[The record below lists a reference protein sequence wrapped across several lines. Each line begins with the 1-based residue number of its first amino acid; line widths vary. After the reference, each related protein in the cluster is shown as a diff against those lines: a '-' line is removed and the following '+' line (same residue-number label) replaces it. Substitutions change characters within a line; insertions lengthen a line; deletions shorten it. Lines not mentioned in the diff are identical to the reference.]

1 MMSTTTHQKQKRYFV
16 ITLITFLLFVYV
28 INNNSNDGIDVVNA
42 IRCGN
47 TAATSGRFS
56 FSSLS
61 HSKGCGVCSST
72 LTLSKSSSR
81 SLRTTKLF
89 DSSSSDSREEEI
101 RKKIQQLKEDG
112 KLDNSQP
119 SPEAFQKSNANA
131 YDDYADKL
139 QGKLGKKKSKL
150 MGFTGVS
157 SSTTS
162 STSTSTSTSSDDI
175 DYDDDDDDDYSTMGS
190 IDDEEE
196 DTEDGGGRRMG
207 RIGSLPDSPSQQQP
221 QFDTTMSSYSSALE
235 KQLNQKQKIN
245 INPAIFDLKRSKDDE
260 ESMEPPELSEEEL
273 IELVA
278 EKLAEK
284 RAIEDAAIEAAS
296 IARQEAA
303 QANESTTTTA
313 TTVEKDEEQS
323 TTTSKNK
330 TTTGIGGTWTKNETS
345 TEEYYQPKTGSWGKF
360 PRPKDVSK
368 AYGGGRRIGVGYSN
382 EDDETAKLN
391 TKNLLK
397 DYRKNAGIEVPT
409 EKEHAAEI
417 EEALSIGQRAMQR
430 GVYATAVS
438 SLEKVTQ
445 WCSTNSKVGSK
456 VYLELAMAYEAV
468 GRTSEAV
475 QVYQTLT
482 DCRMEDVKYNAKKLL
497 YGMEA
502 MEVMKS
508 VSSDFSRKK
517 STNAFVDATGLAN
530 IAQNFDDVY
539 ATAYVNLDADFY
551 KKLTESVVRSTREA
565 RQILIKATGK
575 GEVTRTRIVQA
586 LRCISRQ
593 YTEILELEV
602 SATAKEEP
610 TAFLNGK
617 PIVKGSSSSKDE
629 ISIGDFNLLSAEE
642 MIQNLEGEWTLQ
654 LLADK
659 KGDGVT
665 YFNSSTAIQTFST
678 EDMIF
683 SASGPSGLVNLKC
696 SGSIDMEDTKRILS
710 KTVVETSNTGFGG
723 ILSIL
728 SGGRDSGFSAAVSR
742 QQQIISVDSL
752 LLITR
757 CTPGSRKPNDADKEH
772 FGVWRR
778 VVAPEAD

>member
-1 MMSTTTHQKQKRYFV
+1 MSTTHHTQKRYFLTTV
-16 ITLITFLLFVYV
+16 ITILLLVYL
-28 INNNSNDGIDVVNA
+28 NNNNNDGFGVVDA

-47 TAATSGRFS
+47 TAATSNGRS
-56 FSSLS
+56 ILSLS
-61 HSKGCGVCSST
+61 HSKRCGFCSST
-72 LTLSKSSSR
+72 LTLTTSSS
-81 SLRTTKLF
+81 SSSSSSQFLRTTTKLF
-89 DSSSSDSREEEI
+89 DSSSSSSSSREEEI
-101 RKKIQQLKEDG
+101 RKKIQQLQEEG
-112 KLDNSQP
+112 KLGKSQP
-119 SPEAFQKSNANA
+119 SPEAFQKINANA

-139 QGKLGKKKSKL
+139 QGKLGKRKSKL
-150 MGFTGVS
+150 MGFTG
-157 SSTTS
+157 TTS
-162 STSTSTSTSSDDI
+162 KSCSDDI
-175 DYDDDDDDDYSTMGS
+175 DDIDDDYSTIES

-196 DTEDGGGRRMG
+196 DTEDGGRRRMG
-207 RIGSLPDSPSQQQP
+207 RIGSLPDFPSQKQP
-221 QFDTTMSSYSSALE
+221 QLEDTTMSSYSSALE
-235 KQLNQKQKIN
+235 EQLNQKQKIN

-260 ESMEPPELSEEEL
+260 ESVEPPELSEEEL

-296 IARQEAA
+296 IARREAA
-303 QANESTTTTA
+303 QASETTTSTTTT
-313 TTVEKDEEQS
+313 VEKGEEQS
-323 TTTSKNK
+323 TTTTKK

-368 AYGGGRRIGVGYSN
+368 AYGGGRRIGVGFSN
-382 EDDETAKLN
+382 EDDETAKMN
-391 TKNLLK
+391 TKRLLK
-397 DYRKNAGIEVPT
+397 DYRKKAGIEVPT
-409 EKEHAAEI
+409 EKEHAVEI

-438 SLEKVTQ
+438 ALEKVTQ

-475 QVYQTLT
+475 QVYKTLS
-482 DCRMEDVKYNAKKLL
+482 DCRMEDVKYNARRLL

-539 ATAYVNLDADFY
+539 QTAYIDLDADFY

-593 YTEILELEV
+593 YTEILQIEI
-602 SATAKEEP
+602 SATVKEEP

-617 PIVKGSSSSKDE
+617 PIVKGKSSSNDE

-642 MIQNLEGEWTLQ
+642 MIQNLDGEWRLQ

-659 KGDGVT
+659 KGDGVS
-665 YFNSSTAIQTFST
+665 YFNTSTAIQTFST
-678 EDMIF
+678 DDMTF
-683 SASGPSGLVNLKC
+683 SASGPSGLVNFKC
-696 SGSIDMEDTKRILS
+696 SGSIDMEDTKRMLS

-742 QQQIISVDSL
+742 QQQIISADSL

-778 VVAPEAD
+778 VVAPEDN

>member
-1 MMSTTTHQKQKRYFV
+1 MSSTTQHQNQKRYFV
-16 ITLITFLLFVYV
+16 TTVIIFLLFVYL
-28 INNNSNDGIDVVNA
+28 NSNNYGGDVVNA

-47 TAATSGRFS
+47 TAATCGRFS

-61 HSKGCGVCSST
+61 HSKGFGVCSST

-81 SLRTTKLF
+81 SSRTTKLF
-89 DSSSSDSREEEI
+89 DSSSSSSSSREEEI
-101 RKKIQQLKEDG
+101 RKKIQQLKEEGQLG
-112 KLDNSQP
+112 KSQP
-119 SPEAFQKSNANA
+119 SPEAFEKSNASA

-157 SSTTS
+157 STTS
-162 STSTSTSTSSDDI
+162 STSTSTSSDDI
-175 DYDDDDDDDYSTMGS
+175 DDYDDDDDDDSTMGS
-190 IDDEEE
+190 IYDEEE

-207 RIGSLPDSPSQQQP
+207 RIGSLPDFPSQQQP
-221 QFDTTMSSYSSALE
+221 QLDTTMSSYSSALE
-235 KQLNQKQKIN
+235 EQLNQKQKIN
-245 INPAIFDLKRSKDDE
+245 INPAIFGLKKGRNDE

-303 QANESTTTTA
+303 QAAESTTA

-323 TTTSKNK
+323 TTTTKNT

-368 AYGGGRRIGVGYSN
+368 AYGGGRRIGVGFSN
-382 EDDETAKLN
+382 EDDETAKMN
-391 TKNLLK
+391 TKRLLK

-409 EKEHAAEI
+409 EKEHAVEI
-417 EEALSIGQRAMQR
+417 EEALTIGQRAMQR

-438 SLEKVTQ
+438 ALEKVTQ

-475 QVYQTLT
+475 QVYTTLS
-482 DCRMEDVKYNAKKLL
+482 DCRMEDVKYNARRLL

-539 ATAYVNLDADFY
+539 QTAYVNLDADFY

-593 YTEILELEV
+593 YTEILQIEL
-602 SATAKEEP
+602 SAAAKEEP

-617 PIVKGSSSSKDE
+617 PIVKGSSSSNDE

-659 KGDGVT
+659 KGDGVS
-665 YFNSSTAIQTFST
+665 YFNTSTAIQTFST
-678 EDMIF
+678 EDMTF
-683 SASGPSGLVNLKC
+683 SASGPSGLVSLKC

-757 CTPGSRKPNDADKEH
+757 CTPGSRKPYDADKEH